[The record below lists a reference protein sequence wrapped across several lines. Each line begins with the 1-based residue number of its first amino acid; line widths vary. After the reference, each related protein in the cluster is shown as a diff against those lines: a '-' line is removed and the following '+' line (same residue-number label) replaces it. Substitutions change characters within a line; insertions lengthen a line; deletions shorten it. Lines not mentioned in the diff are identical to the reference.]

1 MSNIQLGSLQDNY
14 FYIDFVGKIDPTDIY
29 RFSRPAAGSFQV
41 STEGFSG
48 GLKMELLDDR
58 GNQLKTISTSGTK
71 PGTLSVENLGLGDYS
86 LKVSP
91 VSPDTNYQINLVV
104 NDKVDPLTG
113 LKVDSGFFTPDR
125 AGEVGFDF
133 LYDGGGFKGQLAIFS
148 LQGMEKFTPGSQEFI
163 KEAAS
168 RALSNS
174 VLGHVVISDIT
185 EGTDPQ
191 FRGSLGK
198 VNLNTGSYKGVKKFV
213 MNPGEAFAVML
224 VPDGTVKEVFDRPDI
239 GGNKRPLFSL
249 SSIDEDDDWLL
260 GQVADITGDG
270 KAFSIEDRSITPL
283 SDYDYDDVIFRL
295 TGATGKAVSVKE
307 VIAPAKDWTKST
319 GGKKLIDYITSKL
332 PDERKPPVDT
342 EPPLEPKPPTTPTP
356 PTPTPT
362 PAPTPTP
369 TPTPPTPTPTPTPP
383 TPPTPTPPT
392 PTPPTSPVRRT
403 PPPVTLPPTPPV
415 DKQPAVDNTQLPAET
430 QPPAEA
436 KPPLE
441 SKKPSLPLIGI
452 IDTGFAANNPDFDY
466 SKVTL
471 GRDRTDNDNNPLVE
485 SGADSEHGTFIWSTI
500 GAIAGNNIGIDGIN
514 DRSPVWLG
522 RASGSGEWDLSLT
535 DFVREA
541 KAQKQQN
548 AIVNLSLDLTQVNP
562 DGSVTTRYELTPRER
577 AALEYARQNGVLLV
591 VAAGN
596 DGGVMSVLGQ
606 ASQEFD
612 NIITVGAFDGVR
624 RSSYSSYGY
633 GLDAV
638 VAVENDGSAI
648 EGTSVAAAKA
658 TGIASVVWESN
669 PELSDRQIIDILQ
682 QSAIDVNLP
691 SWDRKTGFGVLNLD
705 KAVQLAKETAP
716 QQSTRP
722 EFATP
727 ETWGYEGLV
736 KPIERATAQQFNGKS
751 YDWKPYTIKA
761 GDTLSE
767 IAKETMGSAAPDY
780 YKLIA
785 KHNGISNPDVIY
797 EGQKIEIPVE
807 VPASNGSGNAI
818 DKPEQ
823 QLPNSI
829 SIDGHN
835 IVGKFYPVYEKY
847 QSAIGKPTSDVTNY
861 SDNIRY
867 QLFERGSIVTS
878 PKGTFPIYG
887 SIRQEYLKTGGLD
900 GRLGVPKSGEI
911 DRGNG
916 NKAQYFEGGYI
927 YWNGNKATAYQEP
940 GKPSNSGDN
949 NSGGNSSGGNTSDCY
964 ELGSLSEKYET
975 GNRGPGTIG
984 NDPTGGWSY
993 GTYQLATKPGSLA
1006 GFLNSEIASKWS
1018 SELKALTPGTKTFN
1032 NKWKEIASKDAEEF
1046 SAAQHEYIK
1055 ITHYAPLANKLK
1067 KTLDLDVNKHSKAL
1081 QNVIWSTAV
1090 QHGANTKLV
1099 NNSLK
1104 GKNISRMSESELINA
1119 IYAERGK
1126 KDSAG
1131 NLVYFSSSPR
1141 NIQKSVD
1148 NRFVDERSD
1157 ALAMLQNP
1165 CSGDTNPGKGS
1176 NGGTKPAQPGN
1187 SGDNDDKDKP
1197 NLPNDSQ
1204 PPDRGN
1210 KPVPTK
1216 TLSKELNFA
1225 LTDQSLW
1232 GKGKVFNPSLNVSG
1246 GPNFDKE
1253 VSLGILGKPFAKGGL
1268 EYKFQAFLSP
1278 GTFDVD
1284 FPALFNISY
1293 AGEAKAGS
1301 SVAVSFKSNLGSEGS
1316 LKTELG
1322 ASFLG
1327 EYKLELEAGIKEIPF
1342 LGDPSTKFE
1351 SGAKF
1356 DLNEFLLEQFNSPIV
1371 LDLGLAATDDEIEN
1385 NQFKAEDKAFQYVD
1399 VVRILKLIP
1408 YTRPV
1413 GVALEE
1419 FGGLEIKA
1427 GGNLKQE
1434 STLDIKGFEIDF
1446 DGKQNGNELKLGAKD
1461 SGVLKIDIP
1470 QSFSFGEVYKFTPTV
1485 KPIVDF
1491 STNLGLTGKVEAV
1504 FDLKQVL
1511 LEKIG
1516 DKLPETVKKKLED
1529 FVNNQ
1534 AANSLI
1540 PLEVS
1545 GAAETPKWTFV
1556 SKNFDP
1562 FSVANFEAKLPEL
1575 SVKVV

>member
-1 MSNIQLGSLQDNY
+1 A
-14 FYIDFVGKIDPTDIY
+14 P
-29 RFSRPAAGSFQV
+29 
-41 STEGFSG
+41 
-48 GLKMELLDDR
+48 
-58 GNQLKTISTSGTK
+58 
-71 PGTLSVENLGLGDYS
+71 
-86 LKVSP
+86 
-91 VSPDTNYQINLVV
+91 
-104 NDKVDPLTG
+104 PL
-113 LKVDSGFFTPDR
+113 P
-125 AGEVGFDF
+125 
-133 LYDGGGFKGQLAIFS
+133 
-148 LQGMEKFTPGSQEFI
+148 
-163 KEAAS
+163 
-168 RALSNS
+168 
-174 VLGHVVISDIT
+174 
-185 EGTDPQ
+185 
-191 FRGSLGK
+191 
-198 VNLNTGSYKGVKKFV
+198 
-213 MNPGEAFAVML
+213 
-224 VPDGTVKEVFDRPDI
+224 
-239 GGNKRPLFSL
+239 
-249 SSIDEDDDWLL
+249 
-260 GQVADITGDG
+260 
-270 KAFSIEDRSITPL
+270 
-283 SDYDYDDVIFRL
+283 
-295 TGATGKAVSVKE
+295 
-307 VIAPAKDWTKST
+307 APA
-319 GGKKLIDYITSKL
+319 
-332 PDERKPPVDT
+332 
-342 EPPLEPKPPTTPTP
+342 
-356 PTPTPT
+356 

-369 TPTPPTPTPTPTPP
+369 SPAPSGAGTGAPP
-383 TPPTPTPPT
+383 
-392 PTPPTSPVRRT
+392 
-403 PPPVTLPPTPPV
+403 LPEPEP
-415 DKQPAVDNTQLPAET
+415 E
-430 QPPAEA
+430 PPAE
-436 KPPLE
+436 PQ
-441 SKKPSLPLIGI
+441 KPSLPLIGI
-452 IDTGFAANNPDFDY
+452 IDTGFAADNPDLDY
-466 SKVTL
+466 SKAML
-471 GRDRTDNDNNPLVE
+471 GRDRTDNDSNPLVSDDAE
-485 SGADSEHGTFIWSTI
+485 NEHGTAVWSLI

-514 DRSPVWLG
+514 DRAPVWLG
-522 RASGSGEWDLSLT
+522 RASGSGQWDLSLT
-535 DFVREA
+535 DFVSA
-541 KAQKQQN
+541 VKAQGQQN
-548 AIVNLSLDLTQVNP
+548 AIANLSLDLTQV
-562 DGSVTTRYELTPRER
+562 DAAGTVTTRYELTPRER

-612 NIITVGAFDGVR
+612 NILTVGAFDGER

-638 VAVENDGSAI
+638 VAEGENDLDALT
-648 EGTSVAAAKA
+648 GTSFAAAKA
-658 TGIASVVWESN
+658 TGMASVVWESN
-669 PELSDRQIIDILQ
+669 PELSDRQVIEILK

-691 SWDRKTGFGVLNLD
+691 GWDRKTGFGVLDLD

-716 QQSTRP
+716 QQSTRA

-727 ETWGYEGLV
+727 ETWGYEGIV
-736 KPIERATAQQFNGKS
+736 KPMERATATEFNGKS
-751 YDWKPYTIKA
+751 YEWQPYTIKT

-780 YKLIA
+780 YKFIA
-785 KHNGISNPDVIY
+785 KRNKIDNPNVIY
-797 EGQKIEIPVE
+797 VGQKIEVPKE
-807 VPASNGSGNAI
+807 VSASDGGGNSSEQPE
-818 DKPEQ
+818 KPS
-823 QLPNSI
+823 PNSI
-829 SIDGHN
+829 SIGSYN
-835 IVGKFYPVYEKY
+835 ISGKFYPVYEKH
-847 QSAIGKPTSDVTNY
+847 QSTIGKPVSDVINY
-861 SDNIRY
+861 SGNVRY
-867 QLFERGSIVTS
+867 QLFERGSIVSS

-887 SIRQEYLKTGGLD
+887 SIRQEYLKTGGLE

-916 NKAQYFEGGYI
+916 NKTQYFEGGYI
-927 YWNGNKATAYQEP
+927 HWNGNKATAYQEP
-940 GKPSNSGDN
+940 GKPSNPGNS
-949 NSGGNSSGGNTSDCY
+949 NSGGNSNGGNKSDCY

-1018 SELKALTPGTKTFN
+1018 SELKPLTPGSEAFN
-1032 NKWKEIASKDAEEF
+1032 NKWKEIAKKDAEDF

-1055 ITHYAPLANKLK
+1055 ITHYDPLANKLK

-1099 NNSLK
+1099 NNALK

-1119 IYAERGK
+1119 IYAERGE

-1141 NIQKSVD
+1141 NIQKSVA
-1148 NRFVDERSD
+1148 NRFVGERSD

-1165 CSGDTNPGKGS
+1165 CSGDTNAGESSK
-1176 NGGTKPAQPGN
+1176 GGTKTAQPGN
-1187 SGDNDDKDKP
+1187 SGDSDDKDKP
-1197 NLPNDSQ
+1197 ELPKD
-1204 PPDRGN
+1204 PETPDRDN

-1232 GKGKVFNPSLNVSG
+1232 GGGEVFNPSLNVSG
-1246 GPNFDKE
+1246 GPNFDTE
-1253 VSLGILGKPFAKGGL
+1253 LSLGFLGKPFAKGGL

-1293 AGEAKAGS
+1293 PGEVKAGS

-1327 EYKLELEAGIKEIPF
+1327 EYKLELEAGIKDIPF
-1342 LGDPSTKFE
+1342 LGSRSTKFE

-1356 DLNEFLLEQFNSPIV
+1356 DLNEFLFKQFNSPIV
-1371 LDLGLAATDDEIEN
+1371 LDLGLAAIADEIKDNKLE
-1385 NQFKAEDKAFQYVD
+1385 ADDKAFQYVD
-1399 VVRILKLIP
+1399 VISVLKLIP

-1427 GGNLKQE
+1427 GGNLKQK
-1434 STLDIKGFEIDF
+1434 SILDIKGFEIDF

-1470 QSFSFGEVYKFTPTV
+1470 QSFSSGEVFKFTPIV

-1504 FDLKQVL
+1504 LDLKQVL
-1511 LEKIG
+1511 LEKVG
-1516 DKLPETVKKKLED
+1516 DKLPENVKKRLED

-1545 GAAETPKWTFV
+1545 RSAETPEWTFL
-1556 SKNFDP
+1556 SKKFDP
-1562 FSVANFEAKLPEL
+1562 FSVEKFEAKLPEL
-1575 SVKVV
+1575 SVNVV